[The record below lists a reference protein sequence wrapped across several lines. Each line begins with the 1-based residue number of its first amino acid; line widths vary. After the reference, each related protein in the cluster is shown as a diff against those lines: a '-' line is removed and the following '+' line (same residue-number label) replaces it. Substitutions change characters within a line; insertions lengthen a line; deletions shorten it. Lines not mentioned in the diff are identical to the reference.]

1 MNRTR
6 PWGIA
11 AILVT
16 VSAAAFAA
24 GTTSIGPRVVTRAL
38 SIAPNAVVLQPE
50 TVHIGSALSGP
61 PSTSACEKSTG
72 IACYEPA
79 QIQRAYNLGPLF
91 RVGIDGAGQTIV
103 IVDSFGSPTIGHDLT
118 VFDRTFHLPAP
129 PSFTVIHPAGTVP
142 PYKAS
147 ADREG
152 WAGEAT
158 LDVEWAHTMAPG
170 ASILLVETPTSE
182 TEGTNGFPQI
192 VAAELYVIKHHLG
205 GVISQ
210 SFGATEQTFPTAQ
223 ALLALRSAY
232 VDAAESTNNV
242 TVLAAS
248 GDSGAADV
256 GPDGSTYYDFPVTS
270 WPDSDPLVTGV
281 GGTQLH
287 LDAEGHRTS
296 SDSVWNDT
304 YASAVTGYVAGSSN
318 PTPQASGGGRSI
330 IFERPSYQDG
340 VASIVGQHRGVPDI
354 SMSAACSGAV
364 DTYQSFP
371 GEDPGWYPACGTSEA
386 TPLFAGIV
394 ALADQEAGHPLGLLN
409 PALYALSASQAAGIV
424 DVTKGNNTVSF
435 TQGGK
440 LMTVTGFPALR
451 GYDLASGVG
460 TIDAAKFVP
469 ELVKFL
475 ASS

>member
-1 MNRTR
+1 MSRTR
-6 PWGIA
+6 LWGIA

-16 VSAAAFAA
+16 VAAAAIVSRMAPTGLHAA
-24 GTTSIGPRVVTRAL
+24 TRAL
-38 SIAPNAVVLQPE
+38 FIPPNAVVLQPE
-50 TVHIGSALSGP
+50 ATHIGSALSGP
-61 PSTSACEKSTG
+61 PSTSACEKSVG

-91 RVGIDGAGQTIV
+91 RAGIDGAGQTIV

-129 PSFTVIHPAGTVP
+129 PSFTVIHPAGSVP

-170 ASILLVETPTSE
+170 ASLLLVETPTSE
-182 TEGTNGFPQI
+182 TEGTSGFPQI
-192 VAAELYVIKHHLG
+192 VAAESYVIKHHLG

-256 GPDGSTYYDFPVTS
+256 GPDGSTYYDFPVTD
-270 WPDSDPLVTGV
+270 WPASDPLVTGV

-287 LDAEGHRTS
+287 LDAEGRRTS
-296 SDSVWNDT
+296 PDSVWNDT
-304 YASAVTGYVAGSSN
+304 YASAATAYVAGNSD

-330 IFERPSYQDG
+330 IFERPSYQNG
-340 VASIVGQHRGVPDI
+340 VESIVGQHRGVPDI
-354 SMSAACSGAV
+354 SMSAACNGAV
-364 DTYQSFP
+364 DSYQSFP
-371 GEDPGWYPACGTSEA
+371 GQDPGWYPECGTSAA
-386 TPLFAGIV
+386 TPLFAGVV

-409 PALYALSASQAAGIV
+409 PALYALSASRAAGIV

-435 TQGGK
+435 MQDRK
-440 LMTVTGFPALR
+440 LTTVTGFPALP
-451 GYDLASGVG
+451 GYNLATGVG